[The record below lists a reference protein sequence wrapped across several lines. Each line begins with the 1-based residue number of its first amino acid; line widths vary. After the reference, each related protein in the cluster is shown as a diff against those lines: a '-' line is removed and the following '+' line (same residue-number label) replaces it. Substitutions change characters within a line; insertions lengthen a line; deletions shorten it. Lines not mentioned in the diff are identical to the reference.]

1 MLRAYLTLTDVLARL
16 SGYVGAALMAA
27 IAVLI
32 VSEVF
37 MRGLFNHSLSF
48 AWESASYCL
57 MGAVFL
63 GAAFTLRSDGHIRV
77 NLLIENLPKSMG
89 RLVDMVCTLLAIG
102 VCAFLTRALMLK
114 ALDDFASGSHTPT
127 PMETPL
133 VIPVAMIA
141 VGFLLLTLQMLAR
154 LVRLFLGEP
163 PEIDPV
169 SAGFQVEK

>member
-1 MLRAYLTLTDVLARL
+1 MLRTYLALTDAIARL
-16 SGYVGAALMAA
+16 SGYVGAAAMAA

-32 VSEVF
+32 IAEVF
-37 MRGLFNHSLSF
+37 MRGLFNYSLSF
-48 AWESASYCL
+48 AWESATYCL

-77 NLLIENLPKSMG
+77 NLLTENVPKSLG
-89 RLVDMVCTLLAIG
+89 RLVDMACTLVGIG
-102 VCAFLTRALMLK
+102 FCAFLTHALTQK
-114 ALDDFASGSHTPT
+114 TLDDFASGSHTPT

-133 VIPVAMIA
+133 VIPGGVIA
-141 VGFLLLTLQMLAR
+141 LGLLMLTLQMVAR